1 MSSNEIK
8 PENRPETGVRVLV
21 AEDNPSVRDFITR
34 SLASAGHKV
43 ASVGDGQQALDA
55 LAREKFD
62 VLVTDIVMPNVDGIA
77 LALKADDLSQFG
89 NGLPLKD
96 LSRGQLQANATCPRD
111 DLDGLDRVA
120 TKFEEVVIDADFLH
134 LQQFAPD

>member
-77 LALKADDLSQFG
+77 LALKAVRLFPDLRIVMISGYAQERMRAHNLDTLVHRIIAKPFSLEEICG
-89 NGLPLKD
+89 AVKDALALPP
-96 LSRGQLQANATCPRD
+96 GAA
-111 DLDGLDRVA
+111 
-120 TKFEEVVIDADFLH
+120 
-134 LQQFAPD
+134 